1 MTGGPHP
8 PATAVALRYDGKSAP
23 KVTAKGRGDVARRIV
38 EVAQEHRIPIRE
50 DDALVRLLAQVDLGD
65 EIPPELYL
73 AVAQVIAFAYALS
86 GKTGP

>member
-1 MTGGPHP
+1 M
-8 PATAVALRYDGKSAP
+8 LRTV
-23 KVTAKGRGDVARRIV
+23 VTAKGRGDVARRIV